1 MIILPIPVLVN
12 RGRKKKMK
20 NPDFAESDTERKRV
34 EKSHIAPFFKKGIDF
49 SENIV

>member
-34 EKSHIAPFFKKGIDF
+34 EKSYIALFLKRGLTF